1 MLLKRVGSAVAGGVG
16 ARGGA
21 AALLALLAAVALLAL
36 SPGAGAQTTGG
47 IFTPITTLS
56 DPVGSLA
63 PWSYFYVEA
72 RVQTSQ
78 QEICSGDAEVVTRRQ
93 VAHDHNNDGDT
104 DDPGER
110 YTVEDR
116 DGECKP
122 GRHDEAEILRGWGD
136 NIPVTWTVGPD
147 DQTVVSAPGESR
159 TTRTDSNGR
168 AWLVFRVLSEGTI
181 TIEASAA
188 VPTHQSPAVA
198 STEIE
203 TGQTAS
209 AVLSEPGRVW
219 VVAPLEQ
226 RRTSGRFTVQAL
238 VTDANGGAMPDGTPV
253 TWRAIGFSGAAE
265 LEAELW
271 RAGAADQTTTNG
283 VAEASFTRV
292 ATQAS
297 NNQVLVIASAG
308 DASASVYFETDQTAA
323 TGEGATIGLELERAT
338 GQERWQLLDPDDTST
353 IKLNAKLTDAAG
365 EPVPDGRFVFW
376 DEGGAPATAGQTVLS
391 KYGDG
396 TITYSTTT
404 TLGGGD
410 PAGKAE
416 YTFDVDAA
424 GQGYVIARRG
434 SSYTRTIGS
443 GFFAQTRTFRTRH
456 DHPIDIAWF
465 NISEEYAAPP
475 EDLAFSLRLADD
487 SDNMAAV
494 GSTARLRGVL
504 TFSGPGDSLDSALH
518 VTGGTLR
525 IAGDLEWEATGRNTY
540 TGIPGVTA
548 RSRAALLR
556 EQMPIGKGF
565 VGSSASDWATTG
577 AECRGSGET
586 GITLWTCL
594 IDLGNAEIVIPTGA
608 ELGSFAISGTL
619 NVNGTEVK
627 SEAYSVQVIDPAT
640 FEEVAAL
647 QFGFAEQTVAA
658 RRGQS
663 YPSSIATGQSTRLRL
678 KVLNEGGTAS
688 APGTINTIF
697 VTTSAGSLGTTIG
710 SGCRNSGG
718 LICQIPVASLT
729 SANSDK
735 IDVTLT
741 HPGGS
746 TASSAELRVRL
757 TKDNGEALSAGP
769 ITVMFLGSAESVN
782 IAAPKSGVLNVN
794 VESSEGAEAD
804 GNDRDHRD
812 QLTLAVTAADEN
824 GMKVALPAGRSLAR
838 VLDPDG
844 KLISSGVTV
853 EWPLGGAD
861 SPTLDGNRNEQVR
874 INVNRAST
882 QPLANGEYT
891 IELRAG
897 SLTGRQSFMVA
908 GAPAAV
914 ALAAPDAA
922 PNVGDQITLTATLTD
937 AAGALVPNGT
947 EVEWSSTPTGAS
959 VVLVEL
965 TRERTTTDGEASASY
980 LVVTPGSVVVT
991 AGANCG
997 EQTAAD
1003 TAAEDAPG
1011 AAAART
1017 SQCAVSDVQLLTAPL
1032 ANGAEAPPPPLPGV
1046 AGDLGNRAIVG
1057 FNTWLG
1063 AEPISAAELVA
1074 ELLGIN
1080 SVLFWRSDG
1089 VWLRYNVLA
1098 GIPTPGAT
1106 NFQIA
1111 PGAVIVLGN

>member
-1 MLLKRVGSAVAGGVG
+1 MLPVKRVGSAVAGGG
-16 ARGGA
+16 ARWVS
-21 AALLALLAAVALLAL
+21 AALLALLAAAALLAL
-36 SPGAGAQTTGG
+36 SPGAGAQQIRVAPATV
-47 IFTPITTLS
+47 TLS
-56 DPVGSLA
+56 EPVGSLA
-63 PWSYFYVEA
+63 LWSYFYVEA
-72 RVQTSQ
+72 RVQTGSTL
-78 QEICSGDAEVVTRRQ
+78 ECSGDAAEPDSGGV
-93 VAHDHNNDGDT
+93 
-104 DDPGER
+104 
-110 YTVEDR
+110 
-116 DGECKP
+116 CKD
-122 GRHDEAEILRGWGD
+122 GRHDEGVLVPDYADGATVTWQVAATGESGD
-136 NIPVTWTVGPD
+136 PVTCPVQPCIVEARGNF
-147 DQTVVSAPGESR
+147 Q

-168 AWLVFRVLSEGTI
+168 AWGVFRVLSEGSVTI
-181 TIEASAA
+181 TA
-188 VPTHQSPAVA
+188 TAVA
-198 STEIE
+198 GTRDPASDSLDVE

-253 TWRAIGFSGAAE
+253 AWRAIGFSGAAE
-265 LEAELW
+265 LDAELW
-271 RAGAADQTTTNG
+271 RASAADQTTTNG
-283 VAEASFTRV
+283 VAEATFARV
-292 ATQAS
+292 PTQAS
-297 NNQVLVIASAG
+297 NNKVLVIASAG

-323 TGEGATIGLELERAT
+323 TGEGATVGLQLERAT
-338 GQERWQLLDPDDTST
+338 GQERWQLLDPDETPT
-353 IKLNAKLTDAAG
+353 ITLNAKLTDAEG
-365 EPVPDGRFVFW
+365 DPVPDGRFVFW
-376 DEGGAPATAGQTVLS
+376 DGGGVPATAGQTVLS
-391 KYGDG
+391 RLDANP
-396 TITYSTTT
+396 TFSTTT
-404 TLGGGD
+404 TTGGGD

-416 YTFDVDAA
+416 YTSFSAAAA

-434 SSYTRTIGS
+434 SSYTRTVTVGS
-443 GFFAQTRTFRTRH
+443 GIFQQTIEQTIRTRY

-465 NISEEYAAPP
+465 NVGEEYAALP

-504 TFSGPGDSLDSALH
+504 TFSGPGDGLNSALH

-565 VGSSASDWATTG
+565 VGSSVGDWTTG
-577 AECRGSGET
+577 GECRGSGDT
-586 GITLWTCL
+586 GVTLWTCS
-594 IDLGNAEIVIPTGA
+594 IDLGNADIVIPAGA
-608 ELGSFAISGTL
+608 ALGDFAISGTL
-619 NVNGTEVK
+619 NINGTEVK
-627 SEAYSVQVIDPAT
+627 SEAYAVQVIDPAT

-658 RRGQS
+658 RRGQP

-688 APGTINTIF
+688 APATINTIF

-718 LICQIPVASLT
+718 LICQIPVAALT

-735 IDVTLT
+735 IDVTIT

-757 TKDNGEALSAGP
+757 TKDNGEALTAGP
-769 ITVMFLGSAESVN
+769 ITVMFLGSADSVG
-782 IAAPKSGVLNVN
+782 IAAPKSGVLNIN
-794 VESSEGAEAD
+794 AETTEGTEEAGTD
-804 GNDRDHRD
+804 TDHRD

-824 GMKVALPAGRSLAR
+824 GMKVALPSGRSLAR

-844 KLISSGVTV
+844 KLVSSGVTV

-897 SLTGRQSFMVA
+897 SLTGRQTFMVA
-908 GAPAAV
+908 GPPAAV
-914 ALAAPDAA
+914 ALSAPDGA
-922 PNVGDQITLTATLTD
+922 PSVGDQLTVTATLTD
-937 AAGALVPNGT
+937 ANDARVPNGT
-947 EVEWSSTPTGAS
+947 PVEWSSTPTGAA

-965 TRERTTTDGEASASY
+965 TRQRTTTDGQATASY

-997 EQTAAD
+997 AQAAAD

-1011 AAAART
+1011 AAEART
-1017 SQCAVSDVQLLTAPL
+1017 SQCAVSDVQLLTVPL
-1032 ANGAEAPPPPLPGV
+1032 PNGAAAPPPPLPGV

-1089 VWLRYNVLA
+1089 VWLRYNVIA
-1098 GIPTPGAT
+1098 GIPIPGAT

-1111 PGAVIVLGN
+1111 PGSVIVLGN

>member
-1 MLLKRVGSAVAGGVG
+1 MLPVKRAGSAVAGGG
-16 ARGGA
+16 ARWVS
-21 AALLALLAAVALLAL
+21 AALLALLAAAALLAL
-36 SPGAGAQTTGG
+36 SPGAGAQQIRVAPATV
-47 IFTPITTLS
+47 TLS
-56 DPVGSLA
+56 EPVGSLA
-63 PWSYFYVEA
+63 LWSYFYVEA
-72 RVQTSQ
+72 RVQTGSTL
-78 QEICSGDAEVVTRRQ
+78 ECSGDAAEPGGFRVCKAGREDEGVLVPDYADGATVTWQ
-93 VAHDHNNDGDT
+93 VAATGESGD
-104 DDPGER
+104 
-110 YTVEDR
+110 
-116 DGECKP
+116 
-122 GRHDEAEILRGWGD
+122 
-136 NIPVTWTVGPD
+136 PVTCPVQPCIVEARGNF
-147 DQTVVSAPGESR
+147 Q

-168 AWLVFRVLSEGTI
+168 AWGVFRVLSEGSVTI
-181 TIEASAA
+181 TA
-188 VPTHQSPAVA
+188 TAVA
-198 STEIE
+198 GTRDPASDSLDVE

-238 VTDANGGAMPDGTPV
+238 VTDANGGAMPDSTPV
-253 TWRAIGFSGAAE
+253 AWRAIGFSGAAE
-265 LEAELW
+265 LDAELW
-271 RAGAADQTTTNG
+271 RASAADQTTTGG
-283 VAEASFTRV
+283 VAEATFARV
-292 ATQAS
+292 PTQAS
-297 NNQVLVIASAG
+297 NNKVLVIASAG

-323 TGEGATIGLELERAT
+323 TGDGATVGLELERAT

-353 IKLNAKLTDAAG
+353 IKLTAALTDAEG
-365 EPVPDGRFVFW
+365 EPVPDGSHVFW
-376 DEGGAPATAGQTVLS
+376 DEGGVPATAGQTVLS

-396 TITYSTTT
+396 TITYSTTP
-404 TLGGGD
+404 TLGGDD

-434 SSYTRTIGS
+434 SSYTRTVTVGS
-443 GFFAQTRTFRTRH
+443 GIFQQTFDQTIRTRH

-465 NISEEYAAPP
+465 NVGEEYAALP

-504 TFSGPGDSLDSALH
+504 TFSGPGDGLDSALH

-556 EQMPIGKGF
+556 EQMPLGQGF
-565 VGSSASDWATTG
+565 VGSSASDWTTGG
-577 AECRGSGET
+577 AECRGSGDT
-586 GITLWTCL
+586 GITLWTCS
-594 IDLGNAEIVIPTGA
+594 IDLGNADIVIPAGA
-608 ELGSFAISGTL
+608 ELGDFAISGTL
-619 NVNGTEVK
+619 NINGAEVK
-627 SEAYSVQVIDPAT
+627 SEAYAVQVIDPAT

-647 QFGFAEQTVAA
+647 QFGFAEQTVVA
-658 RRGQS
+658 RRGQP

-688 APGTINTIF
+688 APATINTIF

-735 IDVTLT
+735 IDVTIT

-757 TKDNGEALSAGP
+757 TKDNGEALTAGP
-769 ITVMFLGSAESVN
+769 ITVMFLGSADSVG
-782 IAAPKSGVLNVN
+782 IAAPKSGVLNIN
-794 VESSEGAEAD
+794 AESTEGAEEAGTD
-804 GNDRDHRD
+804 TDHRD

-824 GMKVALPAGRSLAR
+824 GMKVALPSGRSLAR

-844 KLISSGVTV
+844 KLVSSGVTV

-897 SLTGRQSFMVA
+897 SLTGRQTFMVA
-908 GAPAAV
+908 GPPAAV
-914 ALAAPDAA
+914 ALSAPDGA
-922 PNVGDQITLTATLTD
+922 PSVGDQLTVTATLTD
-937 AAGALVPNGT
+937 ANDARVPNGT
-947 EVEWSSTPTGAS
+947 PVEWSSTPTGAA

-965 TRERTTTDGEASASY
+965 TRQRTTTDGQATASY

-997 EQTAAD
+997 AQAAAD

-1011 AAAART
+1011 AAEART
-1017 SQCAVSDVQLLTAPL
+1017 SQCAVSDVQLLTVPL
-1032 ANGAEAPPPPLPGV
+1032 PNGATAPPPPLPGV

-1089 VWLRYNVLA
+1089 VWLRYNVIA
-1098 GIPTPGAT
+1098 GIPIPGAT

-1111 PGAVIVLGN
+1111 PGSVIVLGN

>member
-1 MLLKRVGSAVAGGVG
+1 MLPVKRVGSAVAGGG
-16 ARGGA
+16 ARWVS
-21 AALLALLAAVALLAL
+21 AALLALLAAAALLAL
-36 SPGAGAQTTGG
+36 SPGAGAQTNSG

-56 DPVGSLA
+56 EPVGSTA
-63 PWSYFYVEA
+63 VWSYFYVEA
-72 RVQTSQ
+72 RVQVGQ
-78 QEICSGDAEVVTRRQ
+78 QEICSGDAEK
-93 VAHDHNNDGDT
+93 
-104 DDPGER
+104 PG
-110 YTVEDR
+110 
-116 DGECKP
+116 GEGICKD
-122 GRHDEAEILRGWGD
+122 GRHDEAEILRVWGD
-136 NIPVTWTVGPD
+136 NVPVTWEVAATDASGDPITCPVQPCIVEARGNF
-147 DQTVVSAPGESR
+147 Q

-168 AWLVFRVLSEGTI
+168 AWGVFRVLSEGSVTI
-181 TIEASAA
+181 TASAA
-188 VPTHQSPAVA
+188 VQTHQTPAVA
-198 STEIE
+198 TTDIE
-203 TGQTAS
+203 VGQTAS
-209 AVLSEPGRVW
+209 TALSEPGRVW

-271 RAGAADQTTTNG
+271 RSSAADQTTTGG
-283 VAEASFTRV
+283 VAEATFARV
-292 ATQAS
+292 PTQAS
-297 NNQVLVIASAG
+297 NNKVLVIASAG

-323 TGEGATIGLELERAT
+323 TGEGATVGLQLERAT
-338 GQERWQLLDPDDTST
+338 GQERWQLLDPDDTPRV
-353 IKLNAKLTDAAG
+353 ALTAALTEAAG
-365 EPVPDGRFVFW
+365 DPVPDGRFVFW
-376 DEGGAPATAGQTVLS
+376 DGGGVPATAGQTVLS
-391 KYGDG
+391 RNVEEPNPDP
-396 TITYSTTT
+396 TFSTTT
-404 TLGGGD
+404 TTGGGD
-410 PAGKAE
+410 PAGKAA
-416 YTFDVDAA
+416 YNNFKATAA

-434 SSYTRTIGS
+434 SSYTTTRTVVIFGQTIEIP
-443 GFFAQTRTFRTRH
+443 GETIQTRY

-465 NISEEYAAPP
+465 NIGEEYAALP

-540 TGIPGVTA
+540 TGVPAVTA

-556 EQMPIGKGF
+556 EQMPIGQGF

-586 GITLWTCL
+586 GITLWTCS
-594 IDLGNAEIVIPTGA
+594 IDLGNADIVIPAGA
-608 ELGSFAISGTL
+608 ALGDFAISGTL
-619 NVNGTEVK
+619 NINGTEVK
-627 SEAYSVQVIDPAT
+627 SEAYAVQVIDPAT

-647 QFGFAEQTVAA
+647 QFGFAEQTVVA
-658 RRGQS
+658 RRGQP

-678 KVLNEGGTAS
+678 KVLNEGGSAS

-735 IDVTLT
+735 IDVTIT

-757 TKDNGEALSAGP
+757 TKDNGEALTAGP
-769 ITVMFLGSAESVN
+769 ITVMFLGSAESVG
-782 IAAPKSGVLNVN
+782 IAAPKSGVLNIN
-794 VESSEGAEAD
+794 AESTEGAEEA
-804 GNDRDHRD
+804 GSDRDHRD

-824 GMKVALPAGRSLAR
+824 GMKVALPSGRSLAR

-844 KLISSGVTV
+844 KPVSSGVTV

-874 INVNRAST
+874 INVNRAPT

-897 SLTGRQSFMVA
+897 SLTGRQTFMVA
-908 GAPAAV
+908 GPPAAV
-914 ALAAPDAA
+914 ALSAPDGA
-922 PNVGDQITLTATLTD
+922 PSVGDQLTVTATLTD
-937 AAGALVPNGT
+937 ANDARVPNGT
-947 EVEWSSTPTGAS
+947 PVEWSSTPTGTA

-965 TRERTTTDGEASASY
+965 TRERTTTDGQATASY

-997 EQTAAD
+997 AQAAAD

-1017 SQCAVSDVQLLTAPL
+1017 SQCAVSDVQLFTVPL
-1032 ANGAEAPPPPLPGV
+1032 ANGATAPPPPLPGV

-1089 VWLRYNVLA
+1089 VWLRYNVIA
-1098 GIPTPGAT
+1098 GIPIPGAT

-1111 PGAVIVLGN
+1111 PGSVIVLGN

>member
-1 MLLKRVGSAVAGGVG
+1 MLPVKRAGSAVAGGG
-16 ARGGA
+16 ARWVS
-21 AALLALLAAVALLAL
+21 AALLALLAAAALLAL
-36 SPGAGAQTTGG
+36 SPGAGAQQIRVAPATV
-47 IFTPITTLS
+47 TLS
-56 DPVGSLA
+56 EPVGSLA
-63 PWSYFYVEA
+63 LWSYFYVEA
-72 RVQTSQ
+72 RVQTGSTL
-78 QEICSGDAEVVTRRQ
+78 ECSGDAAEPGGFRVCKAGREDEGVLVPDYADGATVTWQ
-93 VAHDHNNDGDT
+93 VAATGESGD
-104 DDPGER
+104 
-110 YTVEDR
+110 
-116 DGECKP
+116 
-122 GRHDEAEILRGWGD
+122 
-136 NIPVTWTVGPD
+136 PVTCPVQPCIVEARGNF
-147 DQTVVSAPGESR
+147 Q

-168 AWLVFRVLSEGTI
+168 AWGVFRVLSEGSVTI
-181 TIEASAA
+181 TA
-188 VPTHQSPAVA
+188 TAVA
-198 STEIE
+198 GTRDPASDSLDVE

-209 AVLSEPGRVW
+209 TVLSEPGRVW

-265 LEAELW
+265 LDAELW
-271 RAGAADQTTTNG
+271 RASAADQTTTNG
-283 VAEASFTRV
+283 IAEATFARV
-292 ATQAS
+292 PTQAS
-297 NNQVLVIASAG
+297 NNKVLVIASAG

-323 TGEGATIGLELERAT
+323 TGEGATVGLQLERAT

-353 IKLNAKLTDAAG
+353 VTLTAALTDAAG
-365 EPVPDGRFVFW
+365 DPVPDGRFVFW
-376 DEGGAPATAGQTVLS
+376 DGGGVPATAGQTVLS
-391 KYGDG
+391 KPDG
-396 TITYSTTT
+396 STTFST
-404 TLGGGD
+404 TMTNTQPTPDPARDPAPGKTLGYNYNV
-410 PAGKAE
+410 AS
-416 YTFDVDAA
+416 DAA
-424 GQGYVIARRG
+424 GYGYVIARRG
-434 SSYTRTIGS
+434 SSYTRTRTVIIFGTPVEVP
-443 GFFAQTRTFRTRH
+443 GETIQTRY

-465 NISEEYAAPP
+465 NIGEEYAALP

-504 TFSGPGDSLDSALH
+504 TFSGPGDGLDSALH

-556 EQMPIGKGF
+556 EQMPLGQGF
-565 VGSSASDWATTG
+565 VGSSASDWTTG
-577 AECRGSGET
+577 GECRGSGDT
-586 GITLWTCL
+586 GVTLWTCS
-594 IDLGNAEIVIPTGA
+594 IDLGNADIVIPAGA
-608 ELGSFAISGTL
+608 ALGDFAISGTL
-619 NVNGTEVK
+619 NINGAEVK
-627 SEAYSVQVIDPAT
+627 SEAYAVQVIDPAT

-647 QFGFAEQTVAA
+647 QFGFAEQTVVA
-658 RRGQS
+658 RRGQP

-688 APGTINTIF
+688 APATINTIF

-735 IDVTLT
+735 IDITIT
-741 HPGGS
+741 HPGGT

-757 TKDNGEALSAGP
+757 TKDNGEALTAGP
-769 ITVMFLGSAESVN
+769 ITVMFLGSADSVG
-782 IAAPKSGVLNVN
+782 IAAPKSGVLNIN
-794 VESSEGAEAD
+794 AESTEGAEEAGTD
-804 GNDRDHRD
+804 TDHRD

-824 GMKVALPAGRSLAR
+824 GMKVALPSGRSLAR

-844 KLISSGVTV
+844 KLVSSGVTV

-897 SLTGRQSFMVA
+897 SLTGRQTFMVA
-908 GAPAAV
+908 GPPAAV
-914 ALAAPDAA
+914 ALSAPDGA
-922 PNVGDQITLTATLTD
+922 PSVGDQLTVTATLTD
-937 AAGALVPNGT
+937 ANDARVPNGT
-947 EVEWSSTPTGAS
+947 PVEWSSTPTGAA

-965 TRERTTTDGEASASY
+965 TRERTTTDGQATASY

-997 EQTAAD
+997 AQAAAD

-1011 AAAART
+1011 AAEART
-1017 SQCAVSDVQLLTAPL
+1017 SQCAVSDVQLLTVPL
-1032 ANGAEAPPPPLPGV
+1032 PNGAAAPPPPLPGV

-1089 VWLRYNVLA
+1089 VWLRYNVIA

-1111 PGAVIVLGN
+1111 PGSVIVLGN

>member
-1 MLLKRVGSAVAGGVG
+1 MLPVKRVGSAVAAGG
-16 ARGGA
+16 ARWVS
-21 AALLALLAAVALLAL
+21 AALLALLAAAALLAL
-36 SPGAGAQTTGG
+36 SPGAGAQQVDPRSVAPTTV
-47 IFTPITTLS
+47 TLS
-56 DPVGSLA
+56 EPVGSLA
-63 PWSYFYVEA
+63 LWSYFYVEA
-72 RVQTSQ
+72 RVQTGSTL
-78 QEICSGDAEVVTRRQ
+78 ECSGDAAEPDSGGV
-93 VAHDHNNDGDT
+93 
-104 DDPGER
+104 
-110 YTVEDR
+110 
-116 DGECKP
+116 CKD
-122 GRHDEAEILRGWGD
+122 GRHDEGVMVPTYADGAT
-136 NIPVTWTVGPD
+136 VTWQVGPTD
-147 DQTVVSAPGESR
+147 ASGITCPVQPCIVEARGNFQ

-168 AWLVFRVLSEGTI
+168 AGAVFRVLSEGSVTI
-181 TIEASAA
+181 TA
-188 VPTHQSPAVA
+188 TAVA
-198 STEIE
+198 GSRDPASDSLEVE

-209 AVLSEPGRVW
+209 TALSEPGRVW

-271 RAGAADQTTTNG
+271 RSSAADQTTTNG
-283 VAEASFTRV
+283 VAEATFARV
-292 ATQAS
+292 PTQAS
-297 NNQVLVIASAG
+297 NNKVLVIASAG
-308 DASASVYFETDQTAA
+308 DASASVYFETDQAAA
-323 TGEGATIGLELERAT
+323 TGEGATVGLQLERAT
-338 GQERWQLLDPDDTST
+338 GQERWQLLDPDDEPRVALT
-353 IKLNAKLTDAAG
+353 AALTDAEG
-365 EPVPDGRFVFW
+365 DPVPDGRFVFW
-376 DEGGAPATAGQTVLS
+376 DGGGVPATAGQTVLS
-391 KYGDG
+391 RNVEEPNPDP
-396 TITYSTTT
+396 TFSTTT

-410 PAGKAE
+410 PAGKAA
-416 YTFDVDAA
+416 YNNFKATAA

-434 SSYTRTIGS
+434 SSYTRTRTVGQ
-443 GFFAQTRTFRTRH
+443 GFFQRTIEQTIQTRY

-465 NISEEYAAPP
+465 NIGEEYAALP

-540 TGIPGVTA
+540 TGVPAVTA

-556 EQMPIGKGF
+556 EQMPLGQGF

-586 GITLWTCL
+586 GVTLWTCS
-594 IDLGNAEIVIPTGA
+594 IDLGNADIVIPAGA
-608 ELGSFAISGTL
+608 ELGDFAISGTL
-619 NVNGTEVK
+619 NINGAEVK
-627 SEAYSVQVIDPAT
+627 SEAYAVQVIDPAT

-647 QFGFAEQTVAA
+647 QFGFAEQTVVA
-658 RRGQS
+658 RRGQP

-678 KVLNEGGTAS
+678 KVLNEGGSAS

-735 IDVTLT
+735 IDITIT

-746 TASSAELRVRL
+746 AASSAELRVRL
-757 TKDNGEALSAGP
+757 TKDNGEALTAGP
-769 ITVMFLGSAESVN
+769 ITVMFLGSADSVG
-782 IAAPKSGVLNVN
+782 IAAPKSGVLNIN
-794 VESSEGAEAD
+794 AESTEGAEEAGTD
-804 GNDRDHRD
+804 TDHRD

-824 GMKVALPAGRSLAR
+824 GMKVALPSGRSLAR

-844 KLISSGVTV
+844 KLVSSGVTV
-853 EWPLGGAD
+853 EWPLGGVD

-874 INVNRAST
+874 INVNRAPT

-897 SLTGRQSFMVA
+897 SLTGRQTFMVA
-908 GAPAAV
+908 GPPAAV
-914 ALAAPDAA
+914 ALSAPDGA
-922 PNVGDQITLTATLTD
+922 PSVGDQLTVTATLTD
-937 AAGALVPNGT
+937 ANDARVPNGT
-947 EVEWSSTPTGAS
+947 KVEWSSTPTGAA

-965 TRERTTTDGEASASY
+965 TRERTTTDGQATASY

-997 EQTAAD
+997 AQAAAD

-1017 SQCAVSDVQLLTAPL
+1017 SQCAVSDVQLLTVPL
-1032 ANGAEAPPPPLPGV
+1032 ANGEEAPPPPLPGV

-1089 VWLRYNVLA
+1089 VWLRYNVIA
-1098 GIPTPGAT
+1098 GIPIPGAT

>member
-1 MLLKRVGSAVAGGVG
+1 MLPVKRVGSAVAGGG
-16 ARGGA
+16 ARWVS
-21 AALLALLAAVALLAL
+21 AALLALLAAAALLAL
-36 SPGAGAQTTGG
+36 SPGAGAQT
-47 IFTPITTLS
+47 IRIATPTTTLS

-63 PWSYFYVEA
+63 LWSYFYVEA
-72 RVQTSQ
+72 RVKVGE
-78 QEICSGDAEVVTRRQ
+78 QEICSGDAEE
-93 VAHDHNNDGDT
+93 
-104 DDPGER
+104 PG
-110 YTVEDR
+110 
-116 DGECKP
+116 GEGICKE
-122 GRHDEAEILRGWGD
+122 GRHDEAVIVPTYADGAT
-136 NIPVTWTVGPD
+136 VTWQVAAADADTVSCPVHPCSIVEARGNF
-147 DQTVVSAPGESR
+147 QS
-159 TTRTDSNGR
+159 TTTDSNGR
-168 AWLVFRVLSEGTI
+168 AWGVFRVLAEGSVTI
-181 TIEASAA
+181 TASAR
-188 VPTHQSPAVA
+188 VPTHQNPAVA
-198 STEIE
+198 TTDIE
-203 TGQTAS
+203 VGQTAS
-209 AVLSEPGRVW
+209 TVLSEPGRVW

-253 TWRAIGFSGAAE
+253 AWRAIGFSGAAE

-271 RAGAADQTTTNG
+271 RSSAADQTTTNG
-283 VAEASFTRV
+283 VAEATFARV
-292 ATQAS
+292 PTQAS
-297 NNQVLVIASAG
+297 NNKVLVIASAG
-308 DASASVYFETDQTAA
+308 DASASVYFETDQAVP
-323 TGEGATIGLELERAT
+323 TGEGATVGLQLERAT
-338 GQERWQLLDPDDTST
+338 GQERWQLLKPDADLDDAPNIDLT
-353 IKLNAKLTDAAG
+353 AVLTDAEG

-376 DEGGAPATAGQTVLS
+376 DGGGVPATAGQTVLS
-391 KYGDG
+391 RKVEEPSPDP
-396 TITYSTTT
+396 TFSTTT

-410 PAGKAE
+410 PAGKAG
-416 YTFDVDAA
+416 YTSFNATAA

-434 SSYTRTIGS
+434 SSYTRTVVIP
-443 GFFAQTRTFRTRH
+443 FPFPPRQVQQTFQTRH

-465 NISEEYAAPP
+465 NVGEEYAALP

-504 TFSGPGDSLDSALH
+504 TFSGPGDGLDSALH

-565 VGSSASDWATTG
+565 VGSSVGDWTTG
-577 AECRGSGET
+577 GECRGSGDT
-586 GITLWTCL
+586 GITLWTCS
-594 IDLGNAEIVIPTGA
+594 IDLGNADIVIPAGA
-608 ELGSFAISGTL
+608 ELGDFAISGTL
-619 NVNGTEVK
+619 NINGTEVK
-627 SEAYSVQVIDPAT
+627 SEAYAVQVIDPAT

-647 QFGFAEQTVAA
+647 QFGFAEQTVVA
-658 RRGQS
+658 RRGQP

-718 LICQIPVASLT
+718 LICQIPVAALT

-735 IDVTLT
+735 IDVTIT

-757 TKDNGEALSAGP
+757 TKDNGEALTAGP
-769 ITVMFLGSAESVN
+769 ITVMFLGSADSVG
-782 IAAPKSGVLNVN
+782 IAAPKSGVLNIN
-794 VESSEGAEAD
+794 AESTEGAEEAGTD
-804 GNDRDHRD
+804 TDHRD

-824 GMKVALPAGRSLAR
+824 GMKVALPSGRSLAR

-844 KLISSGVTV
+844 KLVSSGVTV

-897 SLTGRQSFMVA
+897 SLTGRQTFMVA
-908 GAPAAV
+908 GPPAAV
-914 ALAAPDAA
+914 ALSAPDSA
-922 PNVGDQITLTATLTD
+922 PSVGDRLTVTATLTD
-937 AAGALVPNGT
+937 ANDARVPNGT
-947 EVEWSSTPTGAS
+947 PVEWSSTPTGAA

-965 TRERTTTDGEASASY
+965 TRQRTTTDGQATASY

-997 EQTAAD
+997 AQAAAD

-1011 AAAART
+1011 AAEART
-1017 SQCAVSDVQLLTAPL
+1017 SQCAVSDVQLLTVPL
-1032 ANGAEAPPPPLPGV
+1032 PNGATAPPPPLPGV

-1089 VWLRYNVLA
+1089 VWLRYNVIA
-1098 GIPTPGAT
+1098 GIPIPGAT

-1111 PGAVIVLGN
+1111 PGSVIVLGN

>member
-1 MLLKRVGSAVAGGVG
+1 MLLVKRVGSAVAGGG
-16 ARGGA
+16 ARWVS
-21 AALLALLAAVALLAL
+21 AALLALLAAAALLAL
-36 SPGAGAQTTGG
+36 SPGAGAQTNSG

-72 RVQTSQ
+72 RVQVGQ
-78 QEICSGDAEVVTRRQ
+78 QEICSGDAEK
-93 VAHDHNNDGDT
+93 
-104 DDPGER
+104 PG
-110 YTVEDR
+110 
-116 DGECKP
+116 GEGICKD
-122 GRHDEAEILRGWGD
+122 GRHDEAEILRVWGD
-136 NIPVTWTVGPD
+136 NVPVTWEVAATDASGDPITCPVQPCIVEARGNF
-147 DQTVVSAPGESR
+147 Q

-168 AWLVFRVLSEGTI
+168 AWGVFRVLSEGSVTI
-181 TIEASAA
+181 TASAA
-188 VPTHQSPAVA
+188 VQTHQTPAVA
-198 STEIE
+198 TTDIE
-203 TGQTAS
+203 VGQTAS
-209 AVLSEPGRVW
+209 TALSEPGRVW

-271 RAGAADQTTTNG
+271 RSSAADQTTTNG
-283 VAEASFTRV
+283 VAEATFARV
-292 ATQAS
+292 PTQAS
-297 NNQVLVIASAG
+297 NNKVLVIASAG
-308 DASASVYFETDQTAA
+308 DASASVYFETDQAAA
-323 TGEGATIGLELERAT
+323 TGEGATVGLQLERAT
-338 GQERWQLLDPDDTST
+338 GQERWQLLDPDDTPRVALT
-353 IKLNAKLTDAAG
+353 AALTDAAG

-376 DEGGAPATAGQTVLS
+376 DGGGVPATAGQAVLS
-391 KYGDG
+391 RNVEEPNPDP
-396 TITYSTTT
+396 TFSTTT
-404 TLGGGD
+404 TSGGD
-410 PAGKAE
+410 PAGKAA
-416 YTFDVDAA
+416 YNNFKATAA

-434 SSYTRTIGS
+434 SSYTTTRTVVIFGQTIELP
-443 GFFAQTRTFRTRH
+443 GETIQTRY

-465 NISEEYAAPP
+465 NVGEEYAALP

-504 TFSGPGDSLDSALH
+504 TFSGPGDGLDHALH

-540 TGIPGVTA
+540 TAVPAVTA

-556 EQMPIGKGF
+556 EQMPLGQGF

-586 GITLWTCL
+586 GVTLWTCS
-594 IDLGNAEIVIPTGA
+594 IDLGNADIVIPAGA
-608 ELGSFAISGTL
+608 ELGDFAISGTL
-619 NVNGTEVK
+619 NINGTEVK
-627 SEAYSVQVIDPAT
+627 SEAYAVQVIDPAT

-647 QFGFAEQTVAA
+647 QFGFAEQTVVA
-658 RRGQS
+658 RRGQP

-735 IDVTLT
+735 IDVTIT

-746 TASSAELRVRL
+746 AASSAELRVRL
-757 TKDNGEALSAGP
+757 TKDNGEALTAGP
-769 ITVMFLGSAESVN
+769 ITVMFLGSAESVG
-782 IAAPKSGVLNVN
+782 IAAPKSGVLNIN
-794 VESSEGAEAD
+794 AETTEGAEEA
-804 GNDRDHRD
+804 GSDRDHRD

-824 GMKVALPAGRSLAR
+824 GMKVALPSGRSLAR

-844 KLISSGVTV
+844 KLVSSGVTV

-874 INVNRAST
+874 INVNRAPT

-897 SLTGRQSFMVA
+897 SLTGRQTFMVA
-908 GAPAAV
+908 GPPAAV
-914 ALAAPDAA
+914 ALSAPDGA
-922 PNVGDQITLTATLTD
+922 PSVGDQLTVTATLTD
-937 AAGALVPNGT
+937 ANDARVPNGT
-947 EVEWSSTPTGAS
+947 PVEWSSTPTGAA

-965 TRERTTTDGEASASY
+965 TRERTTTDGQATASY

-997 EQTAAD
+997 AQAAAD

-1017 SQCAVSDVQLLTAPL
+1017 SQCAVSDVQLFTVPL
-1032 ANGAEAPPPPLPGV
+1032 ANGATAPPPPLPGV

-1089 VWLRYNVLA
+1089 VWLRYNVIA
-1098 GIPTPGAT
+1098 GIPIPGAT

-1111 PGAVIVLGN
+1111 PGSVIVLGN